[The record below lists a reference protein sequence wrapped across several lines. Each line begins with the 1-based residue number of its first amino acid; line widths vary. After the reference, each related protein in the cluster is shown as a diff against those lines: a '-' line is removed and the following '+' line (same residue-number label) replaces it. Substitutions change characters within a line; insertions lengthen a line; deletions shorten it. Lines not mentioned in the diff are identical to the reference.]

1 MPVSL
6 QDLDRLMALRQQDP
20 ALAARLRQPLDL
32 EAFLALASE
41 FGCSV
46 TEADVFA
53 AQQREDSQR
62 SAEELQ
68 RQQADE
74 SRRLRTFIQG

>member
-1 MPVSL
+1 
-6 QDLDRLMALRQQDP
+6 MALRQQDP
-20 ALAARLRQPLDL
+20 ALADRLRQPLDL
-32 EAFLALASE
+32 ESFVALAAE

-46 TEADVFA
+46 TEADVFE

-74 SRRLRTFIQG
+74 SRRLRSFIHG

>member
-1 MPVSL
+1 MSL
-6 QDLDRLMALRQQDP
+6 QDLDRLMALRHQDP
-20 ALAARLRQPLDL
+20 ALADRLRQPLDL
-32 EAFLALASE
+32 ESFVALAAE

-46 TEADVFA
+46 TEADVFE
-53 AQQREDSQR
+53 AQQREASQR

-74 SRRLRTFIQG
+74 SRRLRSFIQG